1 MARSEAY
8 FCVRR
13 NDEPRSRGTHTKCGS
28 GMQSYD
34 AMYKRVRGEK
44 AMDST
49 IVINSERLG
58 SGPEEL
64 GQKLMGSFL
73 RKMCILENKPER
85 IIFYNTGVKL
95 LAEDSQVLDALD
107 LLSKEG
113 MDLIACGTCINYFEL
128 KEKLVVGRISDM
140 LEIIK
145 TLTRSGSV
153 ITV

>member
-1 MARSEAY
+1 
-8 FCVRR
+8 
-13 NDEPRSRGTHTKCGS
+13 
-28 GMQSYD
+28 MQCWD
-34 AMYKRVRGEK
+34 ALYKRIRGAK

-49 IVINSERLG
+49 IVINSEHLG

-95 LAEDSQVLDALD
+95 LSEGSQVLDALD
-107 LLSKEG
+107 MLSKEG
-113 MDLIACGTCINYFEL
+113 IDLIACGTCINYFEL
-128 KEKLVVGRISDM
+128 NEKLVVGRISDM
-140 LEIIK
+140 LEIVK